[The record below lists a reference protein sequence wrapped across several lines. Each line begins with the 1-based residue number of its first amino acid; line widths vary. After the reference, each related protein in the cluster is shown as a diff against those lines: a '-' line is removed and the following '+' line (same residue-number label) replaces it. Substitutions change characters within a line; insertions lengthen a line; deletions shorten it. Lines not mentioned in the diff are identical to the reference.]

1 MEDFL
6 LRLAGRAGAFSYL
19 DLPQKV
25 ESLALASF
33 CCCLLGDLG
42 AFPLA
47 SNLGIALL
55 GLVAIRARSEAQL
68 ISLCGFIMFTAVG
81 DLFFVCTEADS
92 WGGVFTV
99 MNMVLKLGMGQYA
112 FRMYTAFDA
121 LAAAGDIGE
130 IEPPEHDGGSSSF
143 PAASYTA
150 PPPLGDPNPPGDV
163 TR

>member
-1 MEDFL
+1 
-6 LRLAGRAGAFSYL
+6 
-19 DLPQKV
+19 
-25 ESLALASF
+25 
-33 CCCLLGDLG
+33 
-42 AFPLA
+42 
-47 SNLGIALL
+47 
-55 GLVAIRARSEAQL
+55 
-68 ISLCGFIMFTAVG
+68 
-81 DLFFVCTEADS
+81 
-92 WGGVFTV
+92 